1 MKKSKTK
8 KAVAQLD
15 DLLDGITEVNGTGG
29 VEIDDIINAID
40 DTMAGKEPAKVPFKP
55 QKRKSNRESN
65 FYIDHVRFT
74 ALTEEYAKA
83 YREALAAGKTGKD
96 LPRMSEE
103 LGKGI
108 KDICENMAKRPNY
121 SNYSYLDEM
130 IGDAIINATKYLWKY
145 DAAKIKTSQTGAFNF
160 VSFMCAQ
167 CFGSRIMQERKE
179 TQKKQKFIEAALN
192 RETRSNWWDSNG
204 TNTLDQI
211 RNSIGINT
219 KDTTQQSESTKE
231 STVPQKGLKNI

>member
-1 MKKSKTK
+1 MKSSKSKPK
-8 KAVAQLD
+8 KNKKVEEPFLD
-15 DLLDGITEVNGTGG
+15 EAIPEE
-29 VEIDDIINAID
+29 EIPFDAIIEAID
-40 DTMAGKEPAKVPFKP
+40 GTILENEPVKAPFKP
-55 QKRKSNRESN
+55 QKRKTNREST

-103 LGKGI
+103 LGMGI
-108 KDICENMAKRPNY
+108 KLICENMAKRPNY
-121 SNYSYLDEM
+121 SGYSYLDEM

-145 DAAKIKTSQTGAFNF
+145 EAAKIKTSQTGAFNF
-160 VSFMCAQ
+160 VSFMCAR

-192 RETRSNWWDSNG
+192 RETRSNWWGADG

-219 KDTTQQSESTKE
+219 KEVAEEQEPEKE
-231 STVPQKGLKNI
+231 IVAPKKCLKNI